1 MKLKRILSLALCAAL
16 LCMGFACAET
26 FTDMCGR
33 EIALDAPAQRIV
45 ALTAA
50 DCEILCALGAQ
61 ELLIGRG
68 EYCDYPESV
77 LELPAV
83 QSGAETNIEQ
93 IMALQPDVVLMAK
106 MEQSIEQIN
115 ALEAAGIRVVE
126 SDAQDIAGVYEA
138 IAMIGKVVGREAEAD
153 ALIASMQADFD
164 GLTMLEPG
172 RTVYFEVSPLEWG
185 LWTAGAGTFMD
196 EIAQMLGLENVFAD
210 VDGWAQISEEQV
222 LERNPDFIV
231 TITMYEDGAGSVDEI
246 QSRAGWQGLKAVQN
260 GGVLRVDSKEISRPG
275 PRLASAARKL
285 SELVSDK

>member
-1 MKLKRILSLALCAAL
+1 MKRILSLALCAAL

-83 QSGAETNIEQ
+83 QSGSETNIEQ

-106 MEQSIEQIN
+106 MEQSLEQIE

-126 SDAQDIAGVYEA
+126 SNAQDIEGVYEA
-138 IAMIGKVVGREAEAD
+138 IAMISRVVGRDAEAE
-153 ALIASMQADFD
+153 ALIASMQADFAD
-164 GLTMLEPG
+164 LPTQETEK
-172 RTVYFEVSPLEWG
+172 TVYFEVSPLEWG

-196 EIAQMLGLENVFAD
+196 EIAQLLGMKNAFAD
-210 VDGWAQISEEQV
+210 VDGWSQISEEQV
-222 LERNPDFIV
+222 LERDPDFIV

-246 QSRAGWQGLKAVQN
+246 TARAGWQTLKAVQN
-260 GGVLRVDSKEISRPG
+260 GGVFRVDSNEISRPG

-285 SELVSDK
+285 GEMTANNE